1 MGDGVRGWG
10 GGGEVLGRV
19 GCEHRFAT
27 RGSPKRKEGVLSAD
41 FGVTYV
47 FRMAS
52 QYFST
57 SISALLYLKLPLP
70 LLGFAWCA

>member
-1 MGDGVRGWG
+1 MGDGVRGW

-41 FGVTYV
+41 FGVT
-47 FRMAS
+47 
-52 QYFST
+52 
-57 SISALLYLKLPLP
+57 
-70 LLGFAWCA
+70 